1 MPAALSFGLPDS
13 SQDTAEMCRRA
24 EQAGFRRLWVMDNSP
39 TSRPTSLDC
48 LSVLSYA
55 AGATT
60 TIGLGTAVL
69 IPNRYNPALL
79 ARSLAAIDRLSA
91 GRLTVG
97 VGAGG
102 YSADLEALGVHTRPP
117 FARFLE
123 CVEIL
128 RAIWAGGPA
137 SYCGNYFSFQ
147 GLEIQPPPHTPGGP
161 PVWFGAAGPRALR
174 ATARLA
180 NGWIGT
186 ARVGPAEFA
195 RQKAELSRELSD
207 ADRARDTFSIAKIV
221 PTAIVTSALEGR
233 RKMREVLGGYGLAE
247 ISDEVSAVG
256 TEAAVYERLR
266 EFGDVDELI
275 IRPMFDFSTQ
285 LEAMASLCKTF
296 SSSSAR

>member
-1 MPAALSFGLPDS
+1 MPAALSLGLPDS
-13 SQDTAEMCRRA
+13 SQSTANICRMA
-24 EQAGFRRLWVMDNSP
+24 EQVGFRRLWVMDNSP

-69 IPNRYNPALL
+69 IPTRYNPPLL
-79 ARSLAAIDRLSA
+79 ARSLAAIDHLSS

-102 YSADLEALGVHTRPP
+102 YLADLESLGVHTRPAFP
-117 FARFLE
+117 RFLE

-137 SYCGNYFSFQ
+137 SYSGNYYSFKD
-147 GLEIQPPPHTPGGP
+147 LEIQPPPHTPGGP

-174 ATARLA
+174 ATARYG

-186 ARVGPAEFA
+186 ARAGPTEFA
-195 RQKAELSRELSD
+195 RQKDVILRELAAASRQRS
-207 ADRARDTFSIAKIV
+207 AFSIAKIV
-221 PTAIVTSALEGR
+221 PTAIVTSAIEGR
-233 RKMREVLGGYGLAE
+233 RKMRNALDGYGLAD

-256 TEAAVYERLR
+256 TEAAVYERLK

-275 IRPMFDFSTQ
+275 IRPMFDFSAQ
-285 LEAMASLCKTF
+285 VEAMGGLCKMF
-296 SSSSAR
+296 SAPGAR